1 MGLDMYAYAGRK
13 GQYDQFYEQ
22 DDLHYNSKTGDWEI
36 PEGGVQKPRE
46 LAYWRKHPNLH
57 GWFEKLWHQK
67 INTSGQTVLEEL
79 DGWSTFNGVE
89 LELTLEDL
97 DLLEKDVEQG
107 RLPATQGF
115 FFGND
120 ADQHYKTQD
129 LQFIQDA
136 RAELIAGNGVFY
148 NSSW

>member
-1 MGLDMYAYAGRK
+1 MYAYTGRK
-13 GQYDQFYEQ
+13 GQMNEFYEQ
-22 DDLHYNSKTGDWEI
+22 DIKFNRETNDWDI
-36 PEGGVQKPRE
+36 PKGGIPKPRE

-57 GWFEKLWHQK
+57 GWFERLWARKSEDASKH
-67 INTSGQTVLEEL
+67 
-79 DGWSTFNGVE
+79 TFNGIE

-97 DLLEKDVEQG
+97 DALENDVEKG

-120 ADQHYKTQD
+120 SDQHYKVQD
-129 LQFIQDA
+129 LKFIQDA
-136 RAELIAGNGVFY
+136 RTEIAAGNCVFY

>member
-1 MGLDMYAYAGRK
+1 MYAYAAQK
-13 GQYDQFYEQ
+13 GQHHEYWENYDF
-22 DDLHYNSKTGDWEI
+22 KTESSTV
-36 PEGGVQKPRE
+36 PKPRE

-57 GWFEKLWHQK
+57 GWMERLWAHK
-67 INTSGQTVLEEL
+67 INAEGGSVVDQ

-89 LELTLEDL
+89 LELTLDDL
-97 DLLEKDVEQG
+97 ALLEQDVEKG

-120 ADQHYKTQD
+120 ADQYYKPND
-129 LQFIQDA
+129 LAFIQEA
-136 RAELIAGNGVFY
+136 RTAIAAGEHVFY

>member
-1 MGLDMYAYAGRK
+1 MGLDMYAYAAQK
-13 GQYDQFYEQ
+13 GQHDEYWENYQFDKDSSTVE
-22 DDLHYNSKTGDWEI
+22 
-36 PEGGVQKPRE
+36 KPRE
-46 LAYWRKHPNLH
+46 IAYWRKHPNLH
-57 GWFEKLWHQK
+57 GWMERLAETKPGLQY
-67 INTSGQTVLEEL
+67 
-79 DGWSTFNGVE
+79 DTFNGVE

-97 DLLEKDVEQG
+97 DLLEQDVEKG

-120 ADQHYKTQD
+120 SDQFYKAQD

-136 RAELIAGNGVFY
+136 RTEIRAGNCIFY